1 MSRHLTSV
9 LLATA
14 AVAVVAAQAVGLFGG
29 GSQTWTLP
37 SCFPF
42 IILTLIGVPRWL
54 IPLLWA
60 VLFIVW
66 DPTLLRAQAAEVPAR
81 TVALWLATSLMSV
94 AYFVVSWRAGVWVE
108 GLLFTATSLAV
119 DFVAFGICS
128 LLLRRARVN
137 GSLGQS
143 LALQVSLFVWV
154 STYAFPYLG
163 SAVIRR

>member
-1 MSRHLTSV
+1 MSKHLTSV

-14 AVAVVAAQAVGLFGG
+14 AVALVAAQASGLFGG
-29 GSQTWTLP
+29 GSQTWALP

-42 IILTLIGVPRWL
+42 IVLTLIGVPPWL

-66 DPTLLRAQAAEVPAR
+66 HPALLRAQAEVPAR
-81 TVALWLATSLMSV
+81 TVALWLATSLMSA
-94 AYFVVSWRAGVWVE
+94 AYFVVSWRAGMRFD

-119 DFVAFGICS
+119 DLIGFGICS
-128 LLLRRARVN
+128 LLLRRARVTPSF
-137 GSLGQS
+137 GLS
-143 LALQVSLFVWV
+143 LALQVSLFVWI

-163 SAVIRR
+163 SGVIGR